1 MQPFVSAIPS
11 GEQLRVLAGTGAMSA
26 QQWQIAL
33 QGVEST
39 GVEVLKQTH
48 KVAVVRTTLLLGGSR
63 HLVVLKTE
71 PVRGGW
77 NWFRLVTGTTRLHR
91 HWHNAARLT
100 ASDTFPT
107 AGCLALLGWK
117 TPGGERMLTLVM
129 DAVDGPTLLEVMA
142 QTRTRTGLTTRTQH
156 QLAHAVGERTRAM
169 LDAHLTNRDH
179 KPSNIVVTGLDPV
192 RLDLI
197 DLVGV
202 KPAGARGVDLVQPAT
217 SLVLEPLGCGVLP
230 RASLRM
236 RALCALEPDRD
247 RRKRLWRAVEARVQ
261 AHGDPTPR
269 DNPLLAD
276 PEIDTP

>member
-1 MQPFVSAIPS
+1 MQPFVAAIPS
-11 GEQLRVLAGTGAMSA
+11 GGQLRVLAGTGAMSA

-39 GVEVLKQTH
+39 GAQVLKQTH
-48 KVAVVRTTLLLGGSR
+48 KVAVVRTTLTLGGSR

-71 PVRGGW
+71 PVRGIW
-77 NWFRLVTGTTRLHR
+77 NRLRQVSGTTRLHR

-100 ASDTFPT
+100 TTQTFPT
-107 AGCLALLGWK
+107 ARCLGLLGWK
-117 TPGGERMLTLVM
+117 ASSGKQMLTLVM
-129 DAVDGPTLLEVMA
+129 DALDGPTLLEVMA
-142 QTRTRTGLTTRTQH
+142 QARTRNGLTTRTQH

-192 RLDLI
+192 RLALI

-202 KPAGARGVDLVQPAT
+202 RPAGARGVDLVQPAS

-236 RALCALEPDRD
+236 RAFRALEPDRD
-247 RRKRLWRAVEARVQ
+247 RRKQLWRAVDARVH

-269 DNPLLAD
+269 DNPL
-276 PEIDTP
+276 EK